1 MISRTISLQL
11 KLATM
16 KKHVSQCKDIFVF
29 ENIIHYTFTCISVR
43 ISVSRITNSYYSCIY
58 KPQCKLPCSSLYM
71 YIHSYLANYIWY
83 IWSPHSQ
90 QVISKWNACMIKLC
104 LLYGF
109 ASAGS
114 NYTCTS
120 NNETINVD
128 MLCDG
133 MSDCGD
139 GSDENN
145 ILCSGRSYMC

>member
-1 MISRTISLQL
+1 
-11 KLATM
+11 
-16 KKHVSQCKDIFVF
+16 
-29 ENIIHYTFTCISVR
+29 
-43 ISVSRITNSYYSCIY
+43 
-58 KPQCKLPCSSLYM
+58 
-71 YIHSYLANYIWY
+71 
-83 IWSPHSQ
+83 
-90 QVISKWNACMIKLC
+90 MIKLC

-109 ASAGS
+109 ISAGS

-139 GSDENN
+139 DSDENN